1 MKAMDGVRNMAV
13 KFTSVK
19 CPDCGAVLPIEEGRN
34 QVFCSYCGSKIIM
47 TNENEDV
54 YRHID
59 EAEIKQAETERILRL
74 KKIEFI
80 EKKRE
85 EAAKIKRIKIKLT
98 IVLGIL
104 AVIFIGMGYVG
115 TNDGFIMPG
124 LICCIIMACMWLLGD
139 DQDDDSDFGD
149 KIKVPK
155 AVFDY
160 EDKNYAAME
169 TLFKSAGFTNVK
181 SVPLNDLAVGLLK
194 KPGMVESIMINGQS
208 VSYVRRK
215 FSPNAAVVI
224 SYHSYR

>member
-1 MKAMDGVRNMAV
+1 MKAMDGMRNM
-13 KFTSVK
+13 
-19 CPDCGAVLPIEEGRN
+19 
-34 QVFCSYCGSKIIM
+34 
-47 TNENEDV
+47 
-54 YRHID
+54 
-59 EAEIKQAETERILRL
+59 
-74 KKIEFI
+74 
-80 EKKRE
+80 
-85 EAAKIKRIKIKLT
+85 
-98 IVLGIL
+98 

-194 KPGMVESIMINGQS
+194 KPGMVE
-208 VSYVRRK
+208 
-215 FSPNAAVVI
+215 
-224 SYHSYR
+224 

>member
-1 MKAMDGVRNMAV
+1 MRNM
-13 KFTSVK
+13 
-19 CPDCGAVLPIEEGRN
+19 
-34 QVFCSYCGSKIIM
+34 
-47 TNENEDV
+47 
-54 YRHID
+54 
-59 EAEIKQAETERILRL
+59 
-74 KKIEFI
+74 
-80 EKKRE
+80 
-85 EAAKIKRIKIKLT
+85 
-98 IVLGIL
+98 

-181 SVPLNDLAVGLLK
+181 IK
-194 KPGMVESIMINGQS
+194 WKPKRSKRVFWILPGKMQ
-208 VSYVRRK
+208 K
-215 FSPNAAVVI
+215 Q
-224 SYHSYR
+224 

>member
-19 CPDCGAVLPIEEGRN
+19 CPDCGAVLPMEEGRN

-47 TNENEDV
+47 MNENEYV

-194 KPGMVESIMINGQS
+194 KPGMVESIMIKWTVCFICSQKIFAECS
-208 VSYVRRK
+208 SCHIL
-215 FSPNAAVVI
+215 S
-224 SYHSYR
+224 

>member
-47 TNENEDV
+47 MNENEYV

-169 TLFKSAGFTNVK
+169 ILFKSAGFTNVK

-194 KPGMVESIMINGQS
+194 KPGMVE
-208 VSYVRRK
+208 
-215 FSPNAAVVI
+215 
-224 SYHSYR
+224 